1 LSPRRTTPTLE
12 SRTCTTTVGVERS
25 WLAMLQRVAGRA
37 AHELKNPLNGA
48 MLNVEVVRQR
58 AQRPGTDPAL
68 LGPFAEAAA
77 TQLARAAELADA
89 LLALARP
96 ARTPVDLAMVL
107 EPLVMLY
114 DAIVTPTGG
123 RVTLDPVTVNA
134 RETMADP
141 ALVRCILAT
150 AIDQIGGQVRL
161 RCRLAERDRAAA
173 VELHGAAR
181 DLTLPE
187 PVQAAMTDAGIE
199 YSAMPDGIVIR
210 FPRHTRDRRN
220 ELE

>member
-1 LSPRRTTPTLE
+1 
-12 SRTCTTTVGVERS
+12 
-25 WLAMLQRVAGRA
+25 MLQRVASRA

-58 AQRPGTDPAL
+58 AQRPDTDPAL

-77 TQLARAAELADA
+77 TQLARAAELVDA

-96 ARTPVDLAMVL
+96 ARAPVDLAMVL

-123 RVTLDPVTVNA
+123 RVTLDPVPA
-134 RETMADP
+134 DACETAADP
-141 ALVRCILAT
+141 ELVRCILAT
-150 AIDQIGGQVRL
+150 ALDQTGGQISV
-161 RCRLAERDRAAA
+161 RCRLAEHDRAAT

-187 PVQAAMTDAGIE
+187 PVQTAMTDAGIE

-210 FPRHTRDRRN
+210 FPRHARDRRS